1 MSIRSN
7 TFSNEEKVNKGLEY
21 TLFSCGIALVLLVL
35 LVTLNWKLAFWEALN
50 FWFGESFLNVIG
62 MFAVTYVA
70 FICVV
75 ASQVWHLEYS
85 QNRMFG
91 SVELFLAPFIWTCS
105 VVLLVLSISLFPGFE
120 MKELISLKTLFS
132 CMLFCA
138 FLLFAYCAFK
148 LMNDEEL
155 TNYKIPNL
163 RKV

>member
-1 MSIRSN
+1 MSIKSN

-21 TLFSCGIALVLLVL
+21 TLFSCGVGLILLVL
-35 LVTLNWKLAFWEALN
+35 LVTLNWNFHFWEALN
-50 FWFGESFLNVIG
+50 FWFGESLLNIFG

-75 ASQVWHLEYS
+75 TSQVFHLEYKKDK
-85 QNRMFG
+85 MFG

-105 VVLLVLSISLFPGFE
+105 IVLLVLSVSLFPGFAK
-120 MKELISLKTLFS
+120 KEFISLKTLFS
-132 CMLFCA
+132 CMFFCA

-155 TNYKIPNL
+155 ANYKIPNL